1 MSEITLGNLYDIN
14 KSAMIKEK
22 PLDPILL
29 NNKICQMAKWMK
41 KRYDLGGCSDSYT
54 MLLCRERF
62 DFTIFNILGAEEFT
76 SITNELLPTLKN
88 RGDIISI
95 DATKDDVGYEIW
107 IKDEEEVFVYYLFP
121 YSKRVIEIN
130 E

>member
-22 PLDPILL
+22 PFDPILL

-41 KRYDLGGCSDSYT
+41 KRYDLGGDSDSYT

-76 SITNELLPTLKN
+76 SISNELLPTLKN

-95 DATKDDVGYEIW
+95 DITKDDVGYEIW

-121 YSKRVIEIN
+121 YSKGVIEIN